1 MVQNKIVLS
10 AVIINILDRSKEI
23 GIIHYQCL
31 IYISRITSYC
41 VEQIWIALHN
51 KIANSL
57 DTLSIKA
64 ITINT
69 YRRSFASPFMLLQIK
84 PVYLHHNP
92 SNIIKRNIQRN
103 MIITHTKH
111 IVTIQSSTKG
121 WHSLFL
127 HVLWAIEIIVLTALW
142 NITVLIQVKIR
153 NVILYYTH
161 QHYI

>member
-1 MVQNKIVLS
+1 MVQNEIVLP
-10 AVIINILDRSKEI
+10 AVIINIIDRSKGI
-23 GIIHYQCL
+23 SIIHEQCTK
-31 IYISRITSYC
+31 YNSRISKYS
-41 VEQIWIALHN
+41 VEQKWIALHN

-69 YRRSFASPFMLLQIK
+69 YRRSFASPFMLLQTK

-92 SNIIKRNIQRN
+92 SNITKRNIQRYF
-103 MIITHTKH
+103 IITHTKH

-127 HVLWAIEIIVLTALW
+127 HVL
-142 NITVLIQVKIR
+142 
-153 NVILYYTH
+153 
-161 QHYI
+161 